1 MGKIEWGT
9 ERSRLY
15 EYGVDRGVYYP
26 FLMRGVAWNGLVSV
40 DETFDGG
47 FEPHYLDGTNFL
59 QSKTTE
65 NFSGSITALSFPD
78 GFETALGRARITPF
92 LMVDQQPRSSFGLS
106 YRTLVAGDS
115 GWSSYKLHLV
125 YNAVISETE
134 SAHKTLDDNTKAT
147 EFQVSFAC
155 RPENFG
161 ALAPK
166 SHVVVNS
173 TEPNIAALEAV
184 LYGSETTD
192 PRLPNGVELI
202 TILGW

>member
-9 ERSRLY
+9 EHSRLY

-26 FLMRGVAWNGLVSV
+26 FLTRGVAWNGLVSV

-59 QSKTTE
+59 QSETNE

-78 GFETALGRARITPF
+78 GFETALGRATITPF

-106 YRTLVAGDS
+106 YRTMVAGDA
-115 GWSSYKLHLV
+115 GWLEYKLHLV
-125 YNAVISETE
+125 YNAVISETAG
-134 SAHKTLDDNTKAT
+134 AHKTLDDNTKAT

-166 SHVVVNS
+166 SHVVVS
-173 TEPNIAALEAV
+173 SMEPNIAALEAI
-184 LYGSETTD
+184 LYGSASTD
-192 PRLPNGVELI
+192 PRLPNGVELVS
-202 TILGW
+202 ILGW